1 VAGHFG
7 AARFRKARFRRGSG
21 DDDEDAGVGDDM
33 IPITQQAASRR
44 PSVALALGAGG
55 AKGLAYIGVIEEL
68 RRAGFDIVAIAG
80 SSMGALIGGIHAAG
94 KLEVYRDW
102 VCALQKIDVLRL
114 VDWTLSRGGLIKG
127 ERIIGVLREMIGDI
141 DIEALPI
148 EFTAVATDIDRQR
161 EVWLSRG
168 PLFDAIR
175 ASIAIPMVFHPHHV
189 DDRRL
194 VDGGLMNP
202 VPLAPLLRARS
213 DYIVA
218 VSVNGPEEALAP
230 QREAGVSSRR
240 GLHGRIAALVGHHS
254 RDEETQRA
262 PGWLDIVTRALD
274 LMQDNLAQMKLAA
287 HRPDLLIELPRNIGM
302 AYEFYHARA
311 IIEAGREHTRRAL
324 ASWPP
329 RGGSDEAVTRS

>member
-1 VAGHFG
+1 
-7 AARFRKARFRRGSG
+7 
-21 DDDEDAGVGDDM
+21 M
-33 IPITQQAASRR
+33 IPIAQQTTPWR

-68 RRAGFDIVAIAG
+68 QRAGFDIVAIAG

-94 KLEVYRDW
+94 KLDVYRDW

-114 VDWTLSRGGLIKG
+114 VDWTLSRDGLIKG
-127 ERIIGVLREMIGDI
+127 ERVIGVLREMIGKI

-175 ASIAIPMVFHPHHV
+175 ASIAIPMVFRPHRI

-218 VSVNGPEEALAP
+218 VSVNGPEDALAP
-230 QREAGVSSRR
+230 QRDASASPRR
-240 GLHGRIAALVGHHS
+240 SLRGRIAALVGHPPHE
-254 RDEETQRA
+254 EETQRA
-262 PGWLDIVTRALD
+262 PGWLEVMTRALD

-302 AYEFYHARA
+302 AYEFYRARE

-324 ASWPP
+324 AAWPATTG
-329 RGGSDEAVTRS
+329 R

>member
-1 VAGHFG
+1 
-7 AARFRKARFRRGSG
+7 
-21 DDDEDAGVGDDM
+21 
-33 IPITQQAASRR
+33 
-44 PSVALALGAGG
+44 
-55 AKGLAYIGVIEEL
+55 
-68 RRAGFDIVAIAG
+68 
-80 SSMGALIGGIHAAG
+80 
-94 KLEVYRDW
+94 
-102 VCALQKIDVLRL
+102 
-114 VDWTLSRGGLIKG
+114 
-127 ERIIGVLREMIGDI
+127 MIGKI

-175 ASIAIPMVFHPHHV
+175 ASIAIPMVFRPHRI

-218 VSVNGPEEALAP
+218 VSVNGPEDALAP
-230 QREAGVSSRR
+230 QRDASASPRR
-240 GLHGRIAALVGHHS
+240 SLRGRIAALVGHHPH
-254 RDEETQRA
+254 EETQRA
-262 PGWLDIVTRALD
+262 PGWLEVMTRALD

-302 AYEFYHARA
+302 AYEFYRARE

-324 ASWPP
+324 AAWPATTG
-329 RGGSDEAVTRS
+329 R